1 MLKDIKLDD
10 LREKLNN
17 SLIKPVEDIKIH
29 GYFTKF
35 EAQKLSRETLI
46 SLINLWVKLMDDGI
60 WKSEPTIEHPQ
71 LFIAD
76 GLQITDMGVQI
87 NHRTIQGQELI
98 NLINILAISNLE
110 NHVYTEQVL
119 LANLCERIDD
129 VLECCPEGFKD
140 IEPSWEL
147 LGDYLEG
154 VEKIPHKIVE
164 DKDVLSHIKKYL
176 IEKYKFVEAYDF
188 RYSRGYTHDDV
199 LVEFIKYSYFYELP
213 EGYRYDRRF
222 LEPYVNDPL
231 YKYAGRHLDWYWS
244 QDHLEND
251 PRAKYI
257 NPYLSALNK
266 MWTRFMGDTDM
277 MTNITQYSAMIGLN
291 ALTAL
296 DDLPFKDSV
305 IINCFIYRAY
315 YKLSKLERHY
325 TKSDEELE
333 EYLNSYTPERYMSK
347 VPGMSNEDYLDIING
362 RKSDKWFHDFD
373 MEEARLNVLD
383 WSGESWLGGVMQ
395 FIIAI
400 GDAFKVYPNI
410 LKFDHIP
417 DFYGRYINENNRY

>member
-17 SLIKPVEDIKIH
+17 SLIKPVEDIRIH

-35 EAQKLSRETLI
+35 EAQKLSRKTLI
-46 SLINLWVKLMDDGI
+46 SLINLWIKLMDDGI

-87 NHRTIQGQELI
+87 NHRTIQGQELA
-98 NLINILAISNLE
+98 NLINILAISSLE

-119 LANLCERIDD
+119 LANLCERIDH
-129 VLECCPEGFKD
+129 VLEYCPKGFKD
-140 IEPSWEL
+140 IEPAWESL
-147 LGDYLEG
+147 KDYLED
-154 VEKIPHKIVE
+154 VEKIPHEIAE
-164 DKDVLSHIKKYL
+164 DRDILNRIKKYL

-213 EGYRYDRRF
+213 NDHRYDPRF
-222 LEPYVNDPL
+222 MAYYRNYPL

-251 PRAKYI
+251 PKAKYI

-266 MWTRFMGDTDM
+266 MWYRFNNDGDM
-277 MTNITQYSAMIGLN
+277 MTNITQPSAMIGLN

-296 DDLPFKDSV
+296 DDLPFKDSI
-305 IINCFIYRAY
+305 IINCFVHRTY

-333 EYLNSYTPERYMSK
+333 EYLNSYTPERMPK
-347 VPGMSNEDYLDIING
+347 VSGMSNEDYLDIING
-362 RKSDKWFHDFD
+362 RKSDQWFHDFD

-383 WSGESWLGGVMQ
+383 WSGESWLEGVMQ